1 MPLAPHPLL
10 QATSVVKSQPAV
22 ASSATKTAETGKEGT
37 SSFARVFAKHAQ
49 PKTVASH
56 DSSTKSARD
65 KSGAGGSKQA
75 LNDKSAASTSTVAD
89 SGKSL
94 PADKVSKK
102 ADDSADGKTTDPAL
116 TDVAPVDPALD
127 PAALQALVAQ
137 PPVEPVVPVAPTVA
151 PPVEVPAAV
160 AAAVAMLQPAVPA
173 PVPDK
178 GFDPAADPLAG
189 LPAVQMALEQS
200 ARASM
205 PAPAP
210 ASASTT
216 ASTTASASASA
227 SATATSTS
235 APTAAKASPAQGDVD
250 PLQAAANNLAVIT
263 DQPPTD
269 GASTEGG
276 DKAFKGLI
284 EDGLKDVKASA
295 ADTRIDDFANR
306 LAALS
311 QAVQPKEAAALPMT
325 PSVAQPLAMHQS
337 GWSDAVVD
345 RVMYMSSQ
353 NLKSAD
359 IQLEPAELGRLD
371 IRVNMAPDQQ
381 TQVTFMSA
389 HAGVREAL
397 EGQMSKLRDSFTEQ
411 GLGQVNVNVS
421 DQSGGWQGQGQN
433 QQQQANQGQRS
444 GGVAGVGSD
453 RVDGVDDS
461 AVHEVAQASQ
471 SMTVIGSSQV
481 DYYA

>member
-22 ASSATKTAETGKEGT
+22 ASSATKPAETGKEGT

-56 DSSTKSARD
+56 DSRTKTARD
-65 KSGAGGSKQA
+65 KAGAGGSKQA
-75 LNDKSAASTSTVAD
+75 LNDKSAASTSAVAD

-94 PADKVSKK
+94 PADKVSQKTNDDD
-102 ADDSADGKTTDPAL
+102 ADSKTTDPTL
-116 TDVAPVDPALD
+116 TDVAPVDPTLD

-173 PVPDK
+173 PVADK

-200 ARASM
+200 ARAST

-210 ASASTT
+210 APAL
-216 ASTTASASASA
+216 ASASAS
-227 SATATSTS
+227 ATSTS

-269 GASTEGG
+269 GANTEGG

-284 EDGLKDVKASA
+284 EDGLKDVKTSA

-311 QAVQPKEAAALPMT
+311 QAVQPKEAVALPVT
-325 PSVAQPLAMHQS
+325 QSAAQSVAQPLAMHQS

-381 TQVTFMSA
+381 TQITFMSA

-397 EGQMSKLRDSFTEQ
+397 EGQMSKLRDSFTQQ

-433 QQQQANQGQRS
+433 QQQANQGQRS

-453 RVDGVDDS
+453 RVDGLDDS

>member
-1 MPLAPHPLL
+1 MPLATHPLL

-22 ASSATKTAETGKEGT
+22 ASNATKPAETGKEDT
-37 SSFARVFAKHAQ
+37 SSFARVFARHAQ

-56 DSSTKSARD
+56 DNRTKSVHD
-65 KSGAGGSKQA
+65 KPEAGSGKQA
-75 LNDKSAASTSTVAD
+75 VSDKSAASTSAVAD

-94 PADKVSKK
+94 PADKVSQKTNDDNADGK
-102 ADDSADGKTTDPAL
+102 ADDKANDKAIDPAL
-116 TDVAPVDPALD
+116 TDVAPVDPTLD
-127 PAALQALVAQ
+127 PAAVQALVAQ
-137 PPVEPVVPVAPTVA
+137 PPVEPVMPVAPVVA
-151 PPVEVPAAV
+151 PPVDVPVSVTAAV
-160 AAAVAMLQPAVPA
+160 AALQPAVP
-173 PVPDK
+173 VQDK

-200 ARASM
+200 AKASTS
-205 PAPAP
+205 APVP
-210 ASASTT
+210 ASAP
-216 ASTTASASASA
+216 
-227 SATATSTS
+227 ATSTS
-235 APTAAKASPAQGDVD
+235 TAAKTSSVQGDVD

-269 GASTEGG
+269 GASTESG

-284 EDGLKDVKASA
+284 EDGLKDVKSSA

-311 QAVQPKEAAALPMT
+311 QAVEPKVAAALPMT
-325 PSVAQPLAMHQS
+325 QSLTQPLAMHQS
-337 GWSDAVVD
+337 GWSEAVVD

-397 EGQMSKLRDSFTEQ
+397 EGQMSKLRDSFTQQ
-411 GLGQVNVNVS
+411 GLGQVDVS
-421 DQSGGWQGQGQN
+421 VADQSRGWQGQGQGQN
-433 QQQQANQGQRS
+433 QQQANQGQRS

-453 RVDGVDDS
+453 RVDGLDDS
-461 AVHEVAQASQ
+461 AVHEVTQASQ
-471 SMTVIGSSQV
+471 PMKVIGSSKV